1 MSFLTI
7 VSVIPILWF
16 FLDIYFFWYELINL
30 TVNLHNYMCAL
41 FLVLP
46 CINVIYVDDFRVIV
60 KGKNAFV
67 EVAPN
72 LSPSI
77 KFKLQVHV
85 YQMCHF
91 FQTYLNSRYICLR
104 YLTIF

>member
-1 MSFLTI
+1 MG
-7 VSVIPILWF
+7 F
-16 FLDIYFFWYELINL
+16 FRYFFFWYELINL
-30 TVNLHNYMCAL
+30 TVNLHNYTCPL

-46 CINVIYVDDFRVIV
+46 CINVIYVDDHRVID
-60 KGKNAFV
+60 KGKNTFV

-85 YQMCHF
+85 CQM
-91 FQTYLNSRYICLR
+91 R
-104 YLTIF
+104 